1 MSKITPIVLAV
12 ALVVSLAVLPLGAA
26 GALADDSDQSAQD
39 AQEPNESIAPG
50 ERLNGVIGVQEAEV
64 DAEVSDRAYGI
75 KIASAQTNETKAA
88 VVGEQLADVDERL
101 ASLEERQESLEAER
115 EAGNISEGEYRAA
128 IATIE
133 AETRTADRLA
143 NSTATNASEIPA
155 DTLEERG
162 INTSAIQE
170 LSDRANELSGPETAE
185 IARSIA
191 GNSVGH
197 SVVSDRAPGGPV
209 DAPNEG
215 VDGNETPDA
224 AGNPAGLERENGTN
238 DTAFAGPGNGAAEET
253 PGEQAEDSDADT
265 VGAEDADGNESTDG
279 GSDGGSSSEDNSG
292 SDVSTSDDSSDT
304 HPSDSGSGNARPT
317 LA

>member
-26 GALADDSDQSAQD
+26 GALADDSDQSEQD
-39 AQEPNESIAPG
+39 AQESNESIAPG
-50 ERLNGVIGVQEAEV
+50 ERLTGIIGVQEAEI

-115 EAGNISEGEYRAA
+115 EAGNISDGEYRAA
-128 IATIE
+128 VATIE

-191 GNSVGH
+191 GDSVGH

-215 VDGNETPDA
+215 VDGNETPDV
-224 AGNPAGLERENGTN
+224 AGDPAGLERENGTD
-238 DTAFAGPGNGAAEET
+238 DTAAGPENGAAEET
-253 PGEQAEDSDADT
+253 PGEQAEDSDGDT

-279 GSDGGSSSEDNSG
+279 GSDGESSSEDNGG
-292 SDVSTSDDSSDT
+292 SDASTSGGSSDT
-304 HPSDSGSGNARPT
+304 HPSDSGSSNARPA